1 MLHLPTLR
9 YYRTPL
15 LYLGCVLPLCL
26 QLSLTGWAAPLWQS
40 PAPPPDAD
48 TYQSLVDRYNKLAPR
63 TKQLWQQH
71 RDREA
76 YEGLRELLTLLQ
88 QIYPPAKYPDG
99 HPHIVR
105 CYRDLCLITDELGEY
120 EAQYKYCQEGLVMC
134 RQLFPR
140 DKCPDGSPLLAS
152 MLANM
157 GNVLVR
163 RCEYASA
170 RELLYQAIEEQ
181 HLLQRKADSNTR
193 RVVVADLHTFVAAA
207 FEHEGLIHKAVSEVA
222 FALKE
227 AQHLSN
233 GYPYV
238 ERCRRIAEYYHLY
251 CRTLRSAG
259 DLTRAKASI
268 EKSIDL
274 RLIVMFVRRSL
285 ASRVSLAES
294 LVEAS
299 VVARQ
304 RCELYQARAYL
315 NKADQEIDALDSN
328 AIEVRTQES
337 QILCQR
343 LWLAETEGDRVRAK
357 EVRAELKTRLD
368 SRLDDPLV
376 RNQLADTAGIAL
388 AVGLSYCMSADL
400 PAAKHY
406 LEIARHLFNSAVNS
420 HGRDR
425 TQPNATYVLCC
436 LAKINQDLGNYAQAY
451 DQLVAAFR
459 ESQMVF
465 PPGEFPNGNFI
476 VISSMENLATQLW
489 LIGETDVGAFPLP
502 AIA

>member
-152 MLANM
+152 MLVYM

-170 RELLYQAIEEQ
+170 RESYQQAIFENQLLEES
-181 HLLQRKADSNTR
+181 HHDISHVKEII
-193 RVVVADLHTFVAAA
+193 DLH
-207 FEHEGLIHKAVSEVA
+207 H
-222 FALKE
+222 
-227 AQHLSN
+227 
-233 GYPYV
+233 
-238 ERCRRIAEYYHLY
+238 
-251 CRTLRSAG
+251 
-259 DLTRAKASI
+259 
-268 EKSIDL
+268 
-274 RLIVMFVRRSL
+274 
-285 ASRVSLAES
+285 
-294 LVEAS
+294 
-299 VVARQ
+299 
-304 RCELYQARAYL
+304 
-315 NKADQEIDALDSN
+315 
-328 AIEVRTQES
+328 
-337 QILCQR
+337 
-343 LWLAETEGDRVRAK
+343 
-357 EVRAELKTRLD
+357 
-368 SRLDDPLV
+368 
-376 RNQLADTAGIAL
+376 GIAKSL
-388 AVGLSYCMSADL
+388 DRDGSLLKVCQYTGQALEFACQMQRGTGITGSGHMS
-400 PAAKHY
+400 
-406 LEIARHLFNSAVNS
+406 
-420 HGRDR
+420 
-425 TQPNATYVLCC
+425 PNVC
-436 LAKINQDLGNYAQAY
+436 
-451 DQLVAAFR
+451 
-459 ESQMVF
+459 
-465 PPGEFPNGNFI
+465 
-476 VISSMENLATQLW
+476 
-489 LIGETDVGAFPLP
+489 
-502 AIA
+502 